1 MSRMS
6 EWKRQ
11 CVKNVSL
18 QKCGSSFAWKEMCSH
33 FCFRDHLSFLILY
46 TDIKMYIHK
55 TRITRKI
62 SLTNDLAREA
72 RLDIFIYNSFIQILF
87 QIKEVKMEVK
97 MLS

>member
-33 FCFRDHLSFLILY
+33 FCCRDHLSFLILY
-46 TDIKMYIHK
+46 TDIKMYIHR
-55 TRITRKI
+55 TGITRKI
-62 SLTNDLAREA
+62 SLTNDCPIRH
-72 RLDIFIYNSFIQILF
+72 FIYNSFIQIPF
-87 QIKEVKMEVK
+87 QIEEVKMEVK
-97 MLS
+97 MIS